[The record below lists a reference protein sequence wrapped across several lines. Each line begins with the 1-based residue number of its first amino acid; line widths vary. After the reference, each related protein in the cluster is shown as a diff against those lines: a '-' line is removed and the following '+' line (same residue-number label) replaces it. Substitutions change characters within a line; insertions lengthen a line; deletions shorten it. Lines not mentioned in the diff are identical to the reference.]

1 MREPLSIRVLTYSL
15 LACFVV
21 MVAVPLFWM
30 VTTALKT
37 NKDLYEDFS
46 YLPSKPTLQHFVRV
60 IEREDLLRNI
70 WNSFA
75 VASTTTAVTV
85 VVSAMAAFSIV
96 RYRYRGRE
104 WIGRFILF
112 KYVLPTAMLFVSL
125 YTIVVALGLGNTL
138 KSLMLTYLSFTVP
151 FCTWML
157 MGYFRSIPAELEEHA
172 MVDGCTKL
180 GALVRI
186 LLPLS
191 APGLVASAIFS
202 FTLAWNEFLL
212 ALVFTS
218 DQTTMTVPIKLSM
231 MVVGDQYIW
240 GQLMAGAVLASV
252 PVAILYFLGQRFV
265 VQGLAAGS
273 VKGELEGWANRYRRR
288 AWPRRP
294 RRGRTPRPCPT
305 RRPRSRR
312 RRSPF

>member
-1 MREPLSIRVLTYSL
+1 VRESLSVKSLTYAC
-15 LACFVV
+15 LALFVV

-30 VTTALKT
+30 VTTAIKT
-37 NKDLYEDFS
+37 NKELYEDFS
-46 YLPSKPTLQHFVRV
+46 YFPRRPTMENFVRV
-60 IEREDLLRNI
+60 IQREDLLTNIRN
-70 WNSFA
+70 SL
-75 VASTTTAVTV
+75 VVGLTTTAITV
-85 VVSAMAAFSIV
+85 VVSALAAFSIV

-104 WIGRFILF
+104 MIGRFILF
-112 KYVLPTAMLFVSL
+112 KYVLPTAMLFVPL
-125 YTIVVALGLGNTL
+125 YAIVTALGLGNTL
-138 KSLMLTYLSFTVP
+138 QSLMLTYLSFTVP

-172 MVDGCTKL
+172 MVDGCTKI

-212 ALVFTS
+212 ALVFTVE
-218 DQTTMTVPIKLSM
+218 TRTMTVPIRLSM

-265 VQGLAAGS
+265 VQGLAAGA
-273 VKGELEGWANRYRRR
+273 VKG
-288 AWPRRP
+288 
-294 RRGRTPRPCPT
+294 
-305 RRPRSRR
+305 
-312 RRSPF
+312 